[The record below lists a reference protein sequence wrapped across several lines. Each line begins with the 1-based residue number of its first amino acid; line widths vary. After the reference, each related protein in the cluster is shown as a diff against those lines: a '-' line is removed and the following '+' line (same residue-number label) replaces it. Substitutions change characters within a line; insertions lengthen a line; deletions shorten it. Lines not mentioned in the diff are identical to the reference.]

1 VSITQEYETA
11 LLTLP
16 AGSIAF
22 TWNTWVPDARLLY
35 AFGDEHARYVT
46 ESRAHR
52 NVEPPSFD
60 ENEKDAVVEPVG
72 DVGFAV
78 MLAVGGVVSIVHGY
92 WVGFPSNPRESVA
105 TREGATLDQ
114 RRVA

>member
-1 VSITQEYETA
+1 MVGGVVSITQEYEVA

-22 TWNTWVPDARLLY
+22 TWNTCVPDARLAY
-35 AFGDEHARYVT
+35 TFGDAQATYVT

-52 NVEPPSFD
+52 NVEPASLD
-60 ENEKDAVVEPVG
+60 ENEKEAVVEPVG

-105 TREGATLDQ
+105 
-114 RRVA
+114 

>member
-1 VSITQEYETA
+1 MVGGVVSITQEYETA
-11 LLTLP
+11 PLTLP

-46 ESRAHR
+46 ESRAQR

-92 WVGFPSNPRESVA
+92 WVGFPSKPRESVA
-105 TREGATLDQ
+105 
-114 RRVA
+114 